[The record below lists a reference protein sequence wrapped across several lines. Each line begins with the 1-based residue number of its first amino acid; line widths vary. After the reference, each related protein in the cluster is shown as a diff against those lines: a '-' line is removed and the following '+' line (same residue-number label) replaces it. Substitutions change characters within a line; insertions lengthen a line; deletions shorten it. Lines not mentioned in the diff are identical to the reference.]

1 MATLEELSF
10 NIPWACRIS
19 FVSAS
24 SWDDKRCKSSWLSV
38 AVTKMHLIV
47 DDKIILE
54 LPKSS
59 KQYFASLSIY
69 SNMSSIT
76 CFWYQSFPEPYC
88 ENHFEPL
95 KEVMLH
101 EYVLID
107 LLTIAL
113 NY

>member
-10 NIPWACRIS
+10 NISWACRTS

-24 SWDDKRCKSSWLSV
+24 SWDDKTCKSSWRSV
-38 AVTKMHLIV
+38 AVTKTHLIV
-47 DDKIILE
+47 DDKMILE
-54 LPKSS
+54 LSKSS
-59 KQYFASLSIY
+59 KQYFVSLSIY
-69 SNMSSIT
+69 SNMSSVT
-76 CFWYQSFPEPYC
+76 CFWYQSFWEPYC

-101 EYVLID
+101 GYVLID
-107 LLTIAL
+107 LLTIVL